1 MIDGLRAG
9 RKWEEVKKQQKQ
21 YMKNLKQGKVFT
33 SKCGTK
39 EEQTAYIET
48 VDRVSVDFISR

>member
-21 YMKNLKQGKVFT
+21 YAKNLKQGKVFK
-33 SKCGTK
+33 SKFGTK

-48 VDRVSVDFISR
+48 VELVSVDFINR

>member
-21 YMKNLKQGKVFT
+21 YMKNLKQGKVFK
-33 SKCGTK
+33 SKFGTK
-39 EEQTAYIET
+39 EEQTAYVET
-48 VDRVSVDFISR
+48 VD